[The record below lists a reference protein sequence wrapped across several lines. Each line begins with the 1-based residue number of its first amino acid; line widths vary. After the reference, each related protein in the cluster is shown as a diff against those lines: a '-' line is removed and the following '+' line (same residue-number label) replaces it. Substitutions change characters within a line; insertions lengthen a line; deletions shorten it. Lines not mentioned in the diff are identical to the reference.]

1 MLPVVTSQSSYM
13 VRKKNKSIAVE
24 QLNQTDTD
32 FISQ

>member
-1 MLPVVTSQSSYM
+1 MLAVVTSQSSYM
-13 VRKKNKSIAVE
+13 VRKKIKRLAVD